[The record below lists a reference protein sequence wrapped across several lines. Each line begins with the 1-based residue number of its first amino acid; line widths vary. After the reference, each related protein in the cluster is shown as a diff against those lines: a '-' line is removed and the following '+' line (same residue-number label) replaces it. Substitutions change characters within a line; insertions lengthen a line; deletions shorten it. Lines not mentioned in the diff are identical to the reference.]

1 MKVWDAISDEELATL
16 LKNGSVDAYTE
27 IYNRF
32 KGVLYMHAFNKMR
45 NREDARDVV
54 QEVFS
59 ILWNKREVI
68 VFQTTLAGYLYASV
82 RNKIINMIAH
92 QDVAS
97 SYIAS
102 FQHYLG
108 QESVKTDY
116 LVREKQLKALIELEI
131 AALPPKMRVVFELS
145 RKANLSHKEVA
156 EELQLSEKTVK
167 KQVNNALKILRSKL
181 GLHVFLFLLINY

>member
-1 MKVWDAISDEELATL
+1 MKVCETISDEELTVL
-16 LKNGSVDAYTE
+16 LKSGSVDAYTE

-32 KGVLYMHAFNKMR
+32 KGVLYMHAFNKLR

-54 QEVFS
+54 QEIFS
-59 ILWNKREVI
+59 TLWNKRYVI

-82 RNKIINMIAH
+82 RNKVINMIAH

-97 SYIAS
+97 TYIGY
-102 FQHYLG
+102 FQHYLS
-108 QESVKTDY
+108 QEPVKTDH
-116 LVREKQLKALIELEI
+116 LVREKQLKALIESEI
-131 AALPPKMRVVFELS
+131 ALLPEKMKMVFELS
-145 RKANLSHKEVA
+145 RKANLTHREIA

-181 GLHVFLFLLINY
+181 GMKLFLIL